1 MSTVSEAYLESSR
14 SILFEDMVDRVE
26 VEAEIALSCF
36 VLCVLCVLC
45 VLSTFCVL
53 CTLCTLWWVKY
64 DEVFL
69 FIGIEHIG

>member
-1 MSTVSEAYLESSR
+1 MSEAYLESSR

-53 CTLCTLWWVKY
+53 YTLCTVLWVKY

-69 FIGIEHIG
+69 FIGIDHIG

>member
-1 MSTVSEAYLESSR
+1 MSTVSEAYLDSSR
-14 SILFEDMVDRVE
+14 STLLEDMVDRVE

-45 VLSTFCVL
+45 VLWVLCTL

-64 DEVFL
+64 DDVFL
-69 FIGIEHIG
+69 FIGIDHIG

>member
-14 SILFEDMVDRVE
+14 SILFEDMVDLVE

-36 VLCVLCVLC
+36 VLCVLCVL
-45 VLSTFCVL
+45 STFCVL
-53 CTLCTLWWVKY
+53 CTLLWVKY